1 MDGRPYIIINV
12 AQSING
18 MIAGSGGR
26 RVSISSEHDWQRVR
40 ELRKICDGILIGA
53 RTVMNDDPY
62 LSTGNDQNGEKKPA
76 RIILDRRLKLKQESH
91 VLDRRSRTIIFT
103 SNREREV
110 DGAEIIRRND
120 DELKIVNIVGDL
132 HRMGFRKILVE
143 GGKDVINQ
151 FLGEGIFDEFYL
163 FVGNVIIE
171 KGGLLLFDPPVSIEN
186 ASMETKVYE
195 EGILMKLSP
204 EKIRK
209 VSKWQATDF

>member
-1 MDGRPYIIINV
+1 
-12 AQSING
+12 
-18 MIAGSGGR
+18 
-26 RVSISSEHDWQRVR
+26 
-40 ELRKICDGILIGA
+40 
-53 RTVMNDDPY
+53 MNDDPY